1 MAAYPESCFFD
12 LVGIKNTCST
22 YETIYWVD
30 DVPGIDLSKLAMTA
44 EASTGTGEKLGAKL
58 IESAARIMAADV
70 ESIYDANYKV
80 QNQLVGGCSTCKF
93 TSNYSSG
100 VAKGIII
107 KNNTTSAF
115 SKILL
120 DKLTV
125 KLNSTGTFN
134 IIITDDETSKT
145 IEHEFVAGYEYDFIN
160 IKYITRKKQ
169 IRVYINESDALLN
182 TLSCPRSSSGCG
194 CSGNSAVVSDLVY
207 SGLTAGVESQAAYGF
222 LPCASIICEAADLL
236 CFIAHSAPRMI
247 GLALLYKTA
256 EMFFDTTMHSLR
268 NNKQIGAHETD
279 KKEDVKKYQKLY
291 LDKLNGN
298 GTRGIKDIVFTT
310 LSQSQDVCVIC
321 DAKIATSWATG

>member
-120 DKLTV
+120 DKITV
-125 KLNSTGTFN
+125 KL
-134 IIITDDETSKT
+134 
-145 IEHEFVAGYEYDFIN
+145 
-160 IKYITRKKQ
+160 
-169 IRVYINESDALLN
+169 
-182 TLSCPRSSSGCG
+182 
-194 CSGNSAVVSDLVY
+194 
-207 SGLTAGVESQAAYGF
+207 
-222 LPCASIICEAADLL
+222 
-236 CFIAHSAPRMI
+236 
-247 GLALLYKTA
+247 
-256 EMFFDTTMHSLR
+256 
-268 NNKQIGAHETD
+268 
-279 KKEDVKKYQKLY
+279 
-291 LDKLNGN
+291 
-298 GTRGIKDIVFTT
+298 
-310 LSQSQDVCVIC
+310 
-321 DAKIATSWATG
+321 